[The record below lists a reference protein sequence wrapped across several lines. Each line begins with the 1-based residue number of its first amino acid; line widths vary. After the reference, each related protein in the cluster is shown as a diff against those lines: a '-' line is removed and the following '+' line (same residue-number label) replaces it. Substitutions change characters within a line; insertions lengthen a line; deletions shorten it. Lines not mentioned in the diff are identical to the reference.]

1 MVLYANTQIVFVMK
15 ALLRVGIVFCW
26 VVLQNFMTQTLL
38 MAQLSREVAVL
49 SVNKIFTD
57 HMVLQRDQPIHIW
70 GKGLPGARVQVTLSV
85 SSAAVSRA
93 ASVSAAAA
101 SAVARVNPDSTWSV
115 YLPAQAASSQPR
127 DLKIISGKKNIL
139 ISNVLM
145 GDIWICIGQSNM
157 EWPMQREMYYR
168 EAIATANQP
177 LLRFYNPTYAG
188 KNIFNQYYSDSVL
201 QMMQPEKFF
210 ALTSWQVSDSN
221 SFRAMSAVAYY
232 YGKSIVETTKVPI
245 GLINLSIAGAP
256 LETFIGVDALK
267 SDSRFAAKA
276 TEPWLT
282 NPAIPVWVKE
292 RGNQNLRTGTNHPFK
307 PGHVYEAG
315 IKPLFPL
322 AIKGIINY
330 QGESNAQE
338 LERVYEYGALTQL
351 MVQNFRGRFKQPM
364 LPYFF
369 VQLSAIDSVKYK
381 GQYWHLFRDEQR
393 KILERVSYSGM
404 AVCTDYGLKD
414 NVHPTNKKIV
424 GERLARW
431 ALNKEY
437 GLSIVPSGPLPLR
450 AEYANGQ
457 LQITF
462 NHAIDG
468 LATADGK
475 ALRGFSLDGIHD
487 VSARIQKGKLQLGKS
502 ISSGSEMVV
511 IDCEEQPAY
520 IYYDW
525 KPYTDGN
532 LVNREQ
538 LPTSTFKI
546 KVHLKK
552 QQ

>member
-1 MVLYANTQIVFVMK
+1 MK
-15 ALLRVGIVFCW
+15 RELCFGLVVCLA
-26 VVLQNFMTQTLL
+26 VLQSFTAQTPL
-38 MAQLSREVAVL
+38 MAQSSRGTDLLSI
-49 SVNKIFTD
+49 NKIFTN

-70 GKGLPGARVQVTLSV
+70 GKGLPGASVRVELT
-85 SSAAVSRA
+85 ASR
-93 ASVSAAAA
+93 SAAASRQV
-101 SAVARVNPDSTWSV
+101 SAVTRVNRDSTWSV
-115 YLPAQAASSQPR
+115 YLPAQEASTLPH
-127 DLKIISGKKNIL
+127 DVKIISGKKNIL
-139 ISNVLM
+139 IGNILL

-168 EAIATANQP
+168 EAMATANQP

-188 KNIFNQYYSDSVL
+188 KNVFNQYFSDSVL

-210 ALTSWQVSDSN
+210 APTSWQVSDSN
-221 SFRAMSAVAYY
+221 SFRTMSAVAYY
-232 YGKSIVETTKVPI
+232 YGKSIVTNTQVPI

-267 SDSRFAAKA
+267 SDERFAAKA
-276 TEPWLT
+276 IEPWLT

-292 RGNQNLRTGTNHPFK
+292 RGNQNLRKGTNHPFK
-307 PGHVYEAG
+307 PGHAYEAG
-315 IKPLFPL
+315 LKPLFPL

-338 LERVYEYGALTQL
+338 LDRVWEYGALTQL

-369 VQLSAIDSVKYK
+369 VQLSSIDSVKYK

-393 KILERVSYSGM
+393 KIMERVSYSGM

-475 ALRGFSLDGIHD
+475 PLRGFSLDGIHE
-487 VSARIQKGKLQLGKS
+487 VSARIQKGRLQIGKAV
-502 ISSGSEMVV
+502 SSGAEMVV
-511 IDCEEQPAY
+511 IDCEEQPEY

>member
-1 MVLYANTQIVFVMK
+1 M
-15 ALLRVGIVFCW
+15 
-26 VVLQNFMTQTLL
+26 
-38 MAQLSREVAVL
+38 

-70 GKGLPGARVQVTLSV
+70 GRGLPGAAVKVSLSRTGLRSADSKTLSSV
-85 SSAAVSRA
+85 VKSVVTSVRLDSS
-93 ASVSAAAA
+93 
-101 SAVARVNPDSTWSV
+101 WSV
-115 YLPAQAASSQPR
+115 NLPALKASTTPHE
-127 DLKIISGKKNIL
+127 IIINSCKKNIL
-139 ISNVLM
+139 ISNVLL

-168 EAIATANQP
+168 EAITTANQP

-188 KNIFNQYYSDSVL
+188 KNVFNQYFSDSVL

-210 ALTSWQVSDSN
+210 APTSWQVSDSN

-232 YGKSIVETTKVPI
+232 YGKSIVTNTQVPI

-267 SDSRFAAKA
+267 SDERFAAKA
-276 TEPWLT
+276 IEPWLT

-315 IKPLFPL
+315 LKPLFPL

-338 LERVYEYGALTQL
+338 MERVNEYAALTQL
-351 MVQNFRGRFKQPM
+351 MVQNFRGRFQQPM

-369 VQLSAIDSVKYK
+369 VQLSSIDSVKYK

-393 KILERVSYSGM
+393 KIMERLSYSGM

-437 GLSIVPSGPLPLR
+437 GLSIVPSGPLPLS
-450 AEYANGQ
+450 AQYANGQ
-457 LQITF
+457 LQVTF
-462 NHAIDG
+462 NHAKDG

-475 ALRGFSLDGIHD
+475 SLRGFSLDGIHE
-487 VSARIQKGKLQLGKS
+487 VSARIQKGTLQLGNAV
-502 ISSGSEMVV
+502 SSGAEMVV
-511 IDCEEQPAY
+511 IDCEEQPEY

-538 LPTSTFKI
+538 IPTSTFKI

-552 QQ
+552 